1 MDAGG
6 WEGEAEIMS
15 EPTLKTPQ
23 TATEMVADLASGTAT
38 ASRLCEEA
46 IERIE
51 SLDGPINAVV
61 IRDFDR
67 ARMAAAKADAA
78 LARGERRPL
87 LGLPMTVK
95 ESFNVAGLPTCWGV
109 PAMNGWIAET
119 DATAVARLKAAG
131 AVILGKTNVAM
142 WLADWQSDNPVYGRV
157 NNPLD
162 LGRTPGGSSGGAAAA
177 VASGMVPLELGSDIG
192 GSIRV
197 PAAFCGV
204 FGHKPSY
211 GLVPGRGH
219 APAGMDGASP
229 VLGVY
234 GPLAR
239 SAADLDLALGVIAGP
254 ADGEEVGYRLALP
267 PPRHARLADY
277 RVLAL
282 NRHPLAE
289 TDDEIRGAV
298 DALASR
304 LGAAGASVS
313 RHSDLLPDLA
323 ASHAVY
329 ATLLN
334 TAISRGNTNGPPPP
348 TAYQWMDALDAQL
361 AFRRQWAALFREF
374 DVVLAPTFGV
384 VAFPHDA
391 KPFGE
396 RIHRING
403 VETPYGAQLAW
414 PGVALLPGLPAT
426 ATPMGVNRDGLPMS
440 VQVIGPYLEDRT
452 TIAFSGMIGALN

>member
-1 MDAGG
+1 
-6 WEGEAEIMS
+6 MS
-15 EPTLKTPQ
+15 DLSSETPR
-23 TATEMVADLASGTAT
+23 TAVELGADLESGKTTA
-38 ASRLCEEA
+38 ARLCDEA

-51 SLDGPINAVV
+51 RLDGPINAVV
-61 IRDFDR
+61 VRDFDR
-67 ARMAAAKADAA
+67 ARVAAAEADAA

-87 LGLPMTVK
+87 LGVPITVK

-109 PAMNGWIAET
+109 PAMTGWVADR

-162 LGRTPGGSSGGAAAA
+162 RSRTAGGSSGGAAAA
-177 VASGMVPLELGSDIG
+177 VAAGFTPLELGSDIG

-197 PAAFCGV
+197 PSAFCGV
-204 FGHKPSY
+204 YGHKPSY

-219 APAGMDGASP
+219 SPAGTDGTSP
-229 VLGVY
+229 VLGVF

-239 SAADLDLALGVIAGP
+239 SAADLDLALGIIAGP
-254 ADGEEVGYRLALP
+254 DDGEEVGYRLALP
-267 PPRHARLADY
+267 APRHASLADY
-277 RVLAL
+277 RVLVL
-282 NRHPLAE
+282 DRHPLAE
-289 TDDEIRGAV
+289 TDDEIRGAIG
-298 DALASR
+298 ALASR
-304 LGAAGASVS
+304 LEGAGAQVS
-313 RHSDLLPDLA
+313 QHSDLLPDLVA
-323 ASHAVY
+323 QQAVF

-334 TAISRGNTNGPPPP
+334 TAITRGSSSGPPPP
-348 TAYQWMDALDAQL
+348 SAYEWMDALDAQL
-361 AFRRQWAALFREF
+361 AFRRQWAALFRSF

-391 KPFGE
+391 KPFPQ
-396 RIHRING
+396 RTHRING
-403 VETPYGAQLAW
+403 ADTPYGAQIAW

-426 ATPMGVNRDGLPMS
+426 ATPMGLNREGLPMS

-452 TIAFSGMIGALN
+452 SIAFSGMIGALRS